1 MIKVLLFEENESEEG
16 VLDLTGDD
24 GPDPDSRPTLVL
36 GS

>member
-24 GPDPDSRPTLVL
+24 SGLQTDLDP
-36 GS
+36 